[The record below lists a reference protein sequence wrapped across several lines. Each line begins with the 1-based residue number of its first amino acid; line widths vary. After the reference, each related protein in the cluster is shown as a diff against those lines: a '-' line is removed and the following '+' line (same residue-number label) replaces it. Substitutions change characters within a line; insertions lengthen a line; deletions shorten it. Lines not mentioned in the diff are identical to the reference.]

1 MTNFYIWKGKITAS
15 GIGKIKPIAIFED
28 LKSARKF
35 FNETK
40 RDVENYPLRKGSR
53 IETYLTRETELALN
67 FNASHIISF
76 DIYYYK
82 KEDSKKPKAKKFRVN
97 QCLRAASIADHNCI
111 FYGCVINRTEKT
123 LTLNLESESY
133 GIRKRKIYKD
143 EKGNEYC
150 FPLGKFSMAPIF
162 RA

>member
-1 MTNFYIWKGKITAS
+1 MTNFYIWKGKITES

-40 RDVENYPLRKGSR
+40 RDVENYPLREGSR
-53 IETYLTRETELALN
+53 IETYLTRETELALK

-97 QCLRAASIADHNCI
+97 QCL
-111 FYGCVINRTEKT
+111 
-123 LTLNLESESY
+123 
-133 GIRKRKIYKD
+133 D

-162 RA
+162 RAWENLI